1 MSQFIHFPKEAHLKV
16 VHRVLHYLNATLRKG
31 ILFKKNE
38 KLNLEAYT
46 DVDWVGSSIKVVW

>member
-16 VHRVLHYLNATLRKG
+16 VHRVHYLNATLRKG

-46 DVDWVGSSIKVVW
+46 GVDWVGSSIKVVW